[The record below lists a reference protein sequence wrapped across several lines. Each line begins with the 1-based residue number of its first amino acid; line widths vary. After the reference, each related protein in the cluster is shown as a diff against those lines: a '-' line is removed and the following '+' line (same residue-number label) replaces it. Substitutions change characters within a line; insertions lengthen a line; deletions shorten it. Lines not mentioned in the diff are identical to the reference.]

1 MSQLDK
7 IYMVGQETSD
17 STRHPSYLT
26 SQSWIVVIL
35 IFVMIFCD
43 LIQFP
48 MKVLFMG
55 MKWRDSLQI
64 SEEDYRVITLGIPIE
79 FHNILLLGKIDR
91 FLMIFIF
98 LSTVLQKW

>member
-7 IYMVGQETSD
+7 IYMEGQEISD
-17 STRHPSYLT
+17 SPPATATATVSSPGFTLECCK
-26 SQSWIVVIL
+26 IL

-48 MKVLFMG
+48 MKVLFME
-55 MKWRDSLQI
+55 MKRRDSLQI

-79 FHNILLLGKIDR
+79 F
-91 FLMIFIF
+91 
-98 LSTVLQKW
+98 S

>member
-7 IYMVGQETSD
+7 IYMEAQETSD
-17 STRHPSYLT
+17 STRYPSYLT

-35 IFVMIFCD
+35 IFVMIFGD

-48 MKVLFMG
+48 MKVLFME
-55 MKWRDSLQI
+55 MKRRDSLQI

-79 FHNILLLGKIDR
+79 F
-91 FLMIFIF
+91 
-98 LSTVLQKW
+98 S